1 MTRMK
6 KMTARRQEQP
16 TEESQPQKTRV
27 QATDEEL
34 KRQIE
39 SALEDVYEVL
49 LIADGSETE
58 NGWTGI
64 ELVNNLTH

>member
-6 KMTARRQEQP
+6 KMTARQEQS
-16 TEESQPQKTRV
+16 TEESQPQKTRA

-58 NGWTGI
+58 TGWAGI
-64 ELVNNLTH
+64 ELVNDMTH

>member
-1 MTRMK
+1 
-6 KMTARRQEQP
+6 MTARRHESS
-16 TEESQPQKTRV
+16 TEESKPQKTRA

-49 LIADGSETE
+49 LIADGSDTE
-58 NGWTGI
+58 NGWAGI
-64 ELVNNLTH
+64 ELVNDLTH